1 MDKIERAEQW
11 AKKKLEEGI
20 KGPIRISSFE
30 TIEHPEEYLKTNLLR
45 IRHSSQIEAAL
56 AYSRIE
62 KLAKLLKNS
71 K

>member
-1 MDKIERAEQW
+1 MDKYDKAEVW

-20 KGPIRISSFE
+20 QGPIRLSAFE
-30 TIEHPEEYLKTNLLR
+30 TLIHPEEYLKTNMLR
-45 IRHSSQIEAAL
+45 MRHSSQIEAAL

-62 KLAKLLKNS
+62 KLAKLLKN

>member
-1 MDKIERAEQW
+1 MDKIDKAEEW
-11 AKKKLEEGI
+11 AKKKLEEGLT
-20 KGPIRISSFE
+20 GPIKISAFE
-30 TIEHPEEYLKTNLLR
+30 NITHPEEYLKTNLMRL
-45 IRHSSQIEAAL
+45 RHSSQIESAL